1 MIFQLLIQDLQ
12 IEILNKFM
20 KDLKTYLEED
30 LFATSM
36 NTTGMGNPSA
46 PSMDNSQVGS
56 GDVLCPTC
64 IDIRTGKLYKR
75 RKKFRRYKI

>member
-1 MIFQLLIQDLQ
+1 
-12 IEILNKFM
+12 M
-20 KDLKTYLEED
+20 KDLKTYLED
-30 LFATSM
+30 LFATPM

-56 GDVLCPTC
+56 GDVLCSTC